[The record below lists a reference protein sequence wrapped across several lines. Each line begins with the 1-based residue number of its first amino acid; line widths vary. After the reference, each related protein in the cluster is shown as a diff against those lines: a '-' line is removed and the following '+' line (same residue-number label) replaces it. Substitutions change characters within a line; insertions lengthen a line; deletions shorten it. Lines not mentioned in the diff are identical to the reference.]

1 MVSLES
7 STRERGDEERQT
19 SDGAG
24 EQKRFALDD
33 RARATTAALAI
44 SALSSPSL
52 SRRLLPGALFTSRTP
67 SGNASISP
75 RAPSTERLL
84 SEASPSGDV
93 GEAECRS
100 PTERR
105 SAANRSRRRPLS
117 PAARAPSCG
126 HAVEPSFTLRF
137 KSFALCCDDALRWSR
152 PSPAATQ
159 DAAFSSLLSSTAR
172 DAPAAAAALDCFF
185 THLLSLSSPLL
196 RTQPTNRTQACKFSG
211 LKIYPGRG
219 IHFIKTDSQV
229 SFGVLGFPFDRRQA
243 RKASMQVLL
252 RLALSRSLRSSFR
265 SPFRILILA
274 GGLQDSRVVAVTC
287 YRRRSGHGARI
298 RQHFLERKNKKLTLL
313 PLPPTSLS
321 RPLPSKKK
329 KNSKI
334 NTAIPLHQPQ
344 GQVPL
349 RPAQEGR
356 QDRLDHHL
364 PQGPQEGPRRHG
376 CPQEAPLGDQ
386 GHCPRHRR
394 RLARGHQQ
402 AARRE
407 ARGSQGVEG
416 GRDPRGEG
424 EGEEDARRE
433 GGVEGRRRGR
443 GQGGQG
449 GQGRVRSGAGDPW
462 QALRNGR

>member
-1 MVSLES
+1 MEPTEPSRDPGCRVFLLALFDCARRPRRRRCSRLLFYSPSFSLFPS
-7 STRERGDEERQT
+7 STH
-19 SDGAG
+19 
-24 EQKRFALDD
+24 
-33 RARATTAALAI
+33 
-44 SALSSPSL
+44 
-52 SRRLLPGALFTSRTP
+52 
-67 SGNASISP
+67 
-75 RAPSTERLL
+75 ST
-84 SEASPSGDV
+84 DQ
-93 GEAECRS
+93 
-100 PTERR
+100 
-105 SAANRSRRRPLS
+105 
-117 PAARAPSCG
+117 
-126 HAVEPSFTLRF
+126 
-137 KSFALCCDDALRWSR
+137 
-152 PSPAATQ
+152 Q
-159 DAAFSSLLSSTAR
+159 DASL
-172 DAPAAAAALDCFF
+172 
-185 THLLSLSSPLL
+185 
-196 RTQPTNRTQACKFSG
+196 Q
-211 LKIYPGRG
+211 
-219 IHFIKTDSQV
+219 
-229 SFGVLGFPFDRRQA
+229 VLGLEDLPRTRHPLHQDGQPGEFRGVGFPLRRQA